1 MDAQKPS
8 IGRIVH
14 YTLTEKDA
22 DAINRRR
29 TTGVSISERLSAGH
43 WPAGAQAHIGNKAT
57 AGQVVPAMIV
67 AVWPG
72 PELNVNL
79 RCYLDGTDD
88 YWATTVGWN
97 PAPEAGGYWNW
108 PPRV

>member
-1 MDAQKPS
+1 MDAPLPA

-14 YTLTEKDA
+14 YTLTQADA

-29 TTGVSISERLSAGH
+29 TTGPAIAERMATGH

-57 AGQVVPAMIV
+57 VGQVVPAMIV

-72 PELNVNL
+72 PQLNVNL

-88 YWATTVGWN
+88 YWATTVPWS
-97 PAPEAGGYWNW
+97 PEAEQAGSWNW